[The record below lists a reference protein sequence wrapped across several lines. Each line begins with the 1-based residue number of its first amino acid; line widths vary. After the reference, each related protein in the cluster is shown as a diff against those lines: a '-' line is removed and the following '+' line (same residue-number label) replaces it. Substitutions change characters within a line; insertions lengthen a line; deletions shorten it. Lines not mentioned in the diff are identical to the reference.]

1 MPSIHG
7 FIPGPELCEEMARLG
22 AEILADDTFKYWYRV
37 HATRMWGATRDI
49 IEHEREWGPSPTKME
64 AAAAGRAHVSATMM
78 AVWAEAVPVTRA
90 ERAEST
96 FFAWEAIMEAARTF
110 EEDVEEAARTF
121 EAEQAT
127 TIEV

>member
-1 MPSIHG
+1 
-7 FIPGPELCEEMARLG
+7 
-22 AEILADDTFKYWYRV
+22 
-37 HATRMWGATRDI
+37 
-49 IEHEREWGPSPTKME
+49 
-64 AAAAGRAHVSATMM
+64 MM

-127 TIEV
+127 TIEVSRRSYHLSLLRLRT

>member
-1 MPSIHG
+1 
-7 FIPGPELCEEMARLG
+7 
-22 AEILADDTFKYWYRV
+22 
-37 HATRMWGATRDI
+37 
-49 IEHEREWGPSPTKME
+49 
-64 AAAAGRAHVSATMM
+64 M

-96 FFAWEAIMEAARTF
+96 FFAWETIMDAAITF